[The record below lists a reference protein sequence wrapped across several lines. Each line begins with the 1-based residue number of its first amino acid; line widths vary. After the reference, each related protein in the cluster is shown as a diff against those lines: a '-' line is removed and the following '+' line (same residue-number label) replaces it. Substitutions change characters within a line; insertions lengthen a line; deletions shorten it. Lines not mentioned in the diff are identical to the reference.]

1 MKIKCRFC
9 GKEVENI
16 SKHLW
21 EEHYEIMRMK
31 LSKGIQRRRRR
42 GRRY

>member
-21 EEHYEIMRMK
+21 EEHYEIMRIK
-31 LSKGIQRRRRR
+31 SSRRRKVRR
-42 GRRY
+42 